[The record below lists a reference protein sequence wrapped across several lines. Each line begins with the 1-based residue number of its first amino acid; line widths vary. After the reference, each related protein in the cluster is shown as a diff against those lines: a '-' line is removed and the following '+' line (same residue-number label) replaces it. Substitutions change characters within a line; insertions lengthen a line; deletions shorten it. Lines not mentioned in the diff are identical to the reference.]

1 MTPGSRRPTLPGL
14 PAPPRLVVATANP
27 AKAREFL
34 ALLEDVG
41 YEVRTLRDYPG
52 VSLPPEGEA
61 SYAENATAKARTAAR
76 ASGAVAIGDDSGLE
90 VDALGGRP
98 GVASARYGGPGL
110 DDPGRVRRLL
120 AELAGATARTARFRS
135 VLALVA
141 PWGAEAVVEGVVEGV
156 LTEAPRGGG
165 GFGYDPIFL
174 VPGVG
179 RTFGELAA
187 SEKHGLSHRGHAVAR
202 ARPILQAW
210 AADARARTA

>member
-1 MTPGSRRPTLPGL
+1 VTARQPRLPRL
-14 PAPPRLVVATANP
+14 PQLVVATANP
-27 AKAREFL
+27 AKAREFR
-34 ALLEDVG
+34 ALLHGLG
-41 YEVRTLRDYPG
+41 YEIRTLADHPG
-52 VSLPPEGEA
+52 VQLPAEGA
-61 SYAENATAKARTAAR
+61 TSYADNARAKARTAA
-76 ASGAVAIGDDSGLE
+76 GATGLVALGDDSGLE

-110 DDPGRVRRLL
+110 DDAERVLRLL
-120 AELAGATARTARFRS
+120 AELAGPATRTARFRS

-141 PWGAEAVVEGVVEGV
+141 PWGAEALVEGVVEGV

-179 RTFGELAA
+179 RTFGELTDE
-187 SEKHGLSHRGHAVAR
+187 EKHRLSHRGRAVAR

-210 AADARARTA
+210 ATEAGGRERSG